1 MACHVPEQSEWYVV
15 GEAGFEPATSA
26 SRTLRAKPA
35 ALLPDADTLYRERG
49 NNGRRYAAA
58 PGEIASPLGCIS
70 EIVIVRRNIHL
81 GVSVGRGETGRPS
94 DTGPES
100 AAKE

>member
-1 MACHVPEQSEWYVV
+1 MLMPKGADGHSRLGDCGGEGERFMV

-49 NNGRRYAAA
+49 N
-58 PGEIASPLGCIS
+58 
-70 EIVIVRRNIHL
+70 
-81 GVSVGRGETGRPS
+81 
-94 DTGPES
+94 
-100 AAKE
+100 